1 MTMRACD
8 GRTGPPT
15 PAVIDDDY
23 AIVSRNEFRETAS
36 IHSYCFKP
44 DLAMQAHA
52 RAPSLTARRALARPA
67 RRSGNLVVAAMLPES
82 SSSPVAAKTTPSF
95 RVESRRVVLATAVIL
110 AATAGKALAAGGI
123 GKSSRELAKASQAR
137 REKLKAAA
145 QAMREKG
152 KAESAFG
159 DSKFGL
165 GEDATTPNRVNRT
178 GEGGA
183 GI

>member
-1 MTMRACD
+1 
-8 GRTGPPT
+8 
-15 PAVIDDDY
+15 
-23 AIVSRNEFRETAS
+23 
-36 IHSYCFKP
+36 
-44 DLAMQAHA
+44 MQA

-67 RRSGNLVVAAMLPES
+67 RRSGNLVVAAILPE

-110 AATAGKALAAGGI
+110 AATAGKALAGGI
-123 GKSSRELAKASQAR
+123 GKSPRELAKASQAR
-137 REKLKAAA
+137 REKLKAAS

-152 KAESAFG
+152 KAENAFG

>member
-1 MTMRACD
+1 MAGP
-8 GRTGPPT
+8 GRQRLQSS
-15 PAVIDDDY
+15 IDDDY
-23 AIVSRNEFRETAS
+23 AIVFRNKFRETAS

-67 RRSGNLVVAAMLPES
+67 RRSGNLVVAAMLPE

-137 REKLKAAA
+137 REKLKAAS

>member
-1 MTMRACD
+1 MAGP
-8 GRTGPPT
+8 GRQRLQSS
-15 PAVIDDDY
+15 IDDDY
-23 AIVSRNEFRETAS
+23 AIVFRNKFRETAS

-82 SSSPVAAKTTPSF
+82 SSSPAVAAKTTPSF
-95 RVESRRVVLATAVIL
+95 RVESRRVVIATAVIL

-137 REKLKAAA
+137 REKLKAAS

>member
-1 MTMRACD
+1 
-8 GRTGPPT
+8 
-15 PAVIDDDY
+15 
-23 AIVSRNEFRETAS
+23 
-36 IHSYCFKP
+36 
-44 DLAMQAHA
+44 
-52 RAPSLTARRALARPA
+52 
-67 RRSGNLVVAAMLPES
+67 MLPES
-82 SSSPVAAKTTPSF
+82 SSPAVAAKTTPSF

-137 REKLKAAA
+137 REKLKAAS

>member
-1 MTMRACD
+1 VTMRACD

-15 PAVIDDDY
+15 PAVIDDDDY
-23 AIVSRNEFRETAS
+23 AIVFRNEFRETAS

-67 RRSGNLVVAAMLPES
+67 RRSGNLVVAAMLPE

-137 REKLKAAA
+137 REKLKAAS